1 MYYSQGELYDAGFSH
16 VGERVRISK
25 KCSLY
30 SVSGA
35 IGDDTRIDDFCILK
49 GAFEIGS
56 KVHICSH
63 SSLSAVGGVITIEA
77 LAGIGVNNIFY
88 TTSDD
93 LLVSALCGPLVAR
106 ENTATKS
113 GDIFIGR
120 GAALGGRVTVF
131 PSVQI
136 GEFTAVGVGGVV
148 TANLS
153 PSSLYATINGRLRRV
168 AARNHE
174 QLARLAELELGKS

>member
-1 MYYSQGELYDAGFSH
+1 M
-16 VGERVRISK
+16 
-25 KCSLY
+25 
-30 SVSGA
+30 
-35 IGDDTRIDDFCILK
+35 
-49 GAFEIGS
+49 
-56 KVHICSH
+56 
-63 SSLSAVGGVITIEA
+63 
-77 LAGIGVNNIFY
+77 
-88 TTSDD
+88 
-93 LLVSALCGPLVAR
+93 
-106 ENTATKS
+106 
-113 GDIFIGR
+113 
-120 GAALGGRVTVF
+120 TVF